1 MKSIGILGSG
11 KVATALATKLAN
23 TGYAV
28 TIGSRDVAGAAGR
41 WTGPKVSFGTPAEAA
56 QAALLV
62 VNATPG
68 DTSLERLSA
77 LREELKGKVLV
88 DVSNATERGPNGMPG
103 GLLYPNSS
111 LAEHLQEI
119 LPETAVVKTLNTMLS
134 TVMVDPSHLS
144 VAPTAFMSGNN
155 SEAKEA
161 VRELL
166 GDLGWQETMIE
177 DIGEINTARGT
188 EAFMLL
194 VPAILRTRG
203 FKPFALTVAR

>member
-1 MKSIGILGSG
+1 MKSISILGSG

-23 TGYAV
+23 TGYGV
-28 TIGSRDVAGAAGR
+28 TIGSRDVAGTAGR
-41 WTGPKVSFGTPAEAA
+41 WTGPKVSFATPAEAA
-56 QAALLV
+56 QTALLV

-111 LAEHLQEI
+111 LAEHLQET
-119 LPETAVVKTLNTMLS
+119 LPETAVVKTLNTMLF
-134 TVMVDPSHLS
+134 TVMVDPSRLG

-177 DIGEINTARGT
+177 DVGEINTARGT

-194 VPAILRTRG
+194 VPAILRMRG